1 MLKLHRAWLI
11 CAGATLLMFISTGMV
26 VNTLTVY
33 LPYILTEYGLS
44 NGEGSLINT
53 IRCLSS
59 LGSMFFVEAYYRKLG
74 LRRGTAL
81 AMALCVLSYVLYG
94 LARSFPGFC
103 LGAVVGGIGCSF
115 GGIVAAT
122 VAIDTWFSGSR
133 GTAMGLCTAGSGL
146 AMVILPPVLTKILEA
161 AGVSAAFLSEA
172 AMMAALSVLILLIF
186 RKETPAAA
194 GLTPYGVQE
203 QIQTQ
208 AAAKKGLSHGYFLA
222 LLLAMAFVGS
232 VGGPGFNHLPVL
244 YSSQGYDSMTVA
256 LGMSL
261 IGFVLVVGKCLFGVI
276 TDRIGA
282 YRTNFLFLGLL
293 VLGFI
298 FCCAASGKAWTLYA
312 AQFCLGVGM
321 CVCTVGLP
329 VWAGDLTDPAQHA
342 RTVQRFQTA
351 YSIGALLFSPVPG
364 FVADLWGS
372 YVPSYV
378 LFTVQAAVILL
389 ILQLA
394 YSQSEIRPKIEGV
407 SPKSY

>member
-81 AMALCVLSYVLYG
+81 AMALCVLSYVRYG

-282 YRTNFLFLGLL
+282 YRTNFLFRRGDVRLHRRPAGLGRGPDRSGTARPHGATVPNGVFHRRFAVQSGTRICGGSLGEL
-293 VLGFI
+293 CAVLCFI
-298 FCCAASGKAWTLYA
+298 HCSGGGHFADFA
-312 AQFCLGVGM
+312 
-321 CVCTVGLP
+321 VGLP
-329 VWAGDLTDPAQHA
+329 SV
-342 RTVQRFQTA
+342 
-351 YSIGALLFSPVPG
+351 
-364 FVADLWGS
+364 
-372 YVPSYV
+372 
-378 LFTVQAAVILL
+378 
-389 ILQLA
+389 
-394 YSQSEIRPKIEGV
+394 
-407 SPKSY
+407 